1 MEILAAAL
9 AFSITMLV
17 LAMVVSAF
25 VEVIHRIFSMREAGL
40 KYMLEQMFE
49 QVLKKPIAN
58 FKSQVPTLAQ
68 KSIDE
73 ISASFVERMS
83 SNRAPMGATPKD
95 LPTGVPVTPGLA
107 VKRSS
112 STSANWQNVKNFVI
126 KILQAVHLW
135 NGRDLA
141 SMTPSEFMERL
152 GSTDFG
158 TAIKAANDR
167 VGAAAAD
174 VADAVLK
181 DIAQKFEAVGK
192 EAGDYFEGRAR
203 LLSVAV
209 AVVLAFAVHVDAI
222 ELFNTYLKNP
232 TVREA
237 VNGKLDAVIAQYKST
252 QQSVEKAAAAAVPQT
267 GQAPAGQTQAPACQ
281 TPAPACPPPTPPGQ
295 PQTPSGQAGPTAPA
309 DQKPDPKKQFEDAQK
324 QWQDT
329 LDNTKKT
336 ITDLSDIGVPIG
348 WNDARR
354 AAAKMKPIVYTCPE
368 ATNPFNL
375 GGNCKKPDI
384 WIQVPTVPSVYL
396 YLFIGGLLIGLG
408 GPFWYNA
415 ITSITSIRNALGS
428 AQGTG
433 SPGTTGGAARGGA
446 AESSETPQ
454 PVTPVDIFKVAHQ
467 AKIASDPPSDTS
479 GSSTPKPDTPG

>member
-1 MEILAAAL
+1 
-9 AFSITMLV
+9 
-17 LAMVVSAF
+17 
-25 VEVIHRIFSMREAGL
+25 
-40 KYMLEQMFE
+40 
-49 QVLKKPIAN
+49 
-58 FKSQVPTLAQ
+58 
-68 KSIDE
+68 
-73 ISASFVERMS
+73 
-83 SNRAPMGATPKD
+83 
-95 LPTGVPVTPGLA
+95 
-107 VKRSS
+107 
-112 STSANWQNVKNFVI
+112 
-126 KILQAVHLW
+126 
-135 NGRDLA
+135 
-141 SMTPSEFMERL
+141 MTPSEFMERL

-158 TAIKAANDR
+158 TVIKKANDS
-167 VGAAAAD
+167 VGGAAADA
-174 VADAVLK
+174 VDAVLK

-237 VNGKLDAVIAQYKST
+237 VNGKLDAVTAQYKST
-252 QQSVEKAAAAAVPQT
+252 QQAMEKAAAAAVPQT
-267 GQAPAGQTQAPACQ
+267 GQAPASQTQAPACQ
-281 TPAPACPPPTPPGQ
+281 TQAPACQTQAPAGQ
-295 PQTPSGQAGPTAPA
+295 PQAPVGQPQAPAGQAGQTAPA
-309 DQKPDPKKQFEDAQK
+309 DQKTDPKKQFEDAQK

-336 ITDLSDIGVPIG
+336 IADLSDIGVPIG
-348 WNDARR
+348 WNDVRR

-375 GGNCKKPDI
+375 GGDCKKPDI

-408 GPFWYNA
+408 GPFWFNA
-415 ITSITSIRNALGS
+415 ITSITNIRSALGS

-433 SPGTTGGAARGGA
+433 SPATTGGAARGGA
-446 AESSETPQ
+446 DASSETPQ

-479 GSSTPKPDTPG
+479 GSSVPKPDPNASGSSTPKPDTQG